1 MSGAQLERRSAAIPA
16 SIVVALLGAATVC
29 WFAAARRM
37 SGMDMGP
44 GGALGSLGFFTA
56 TWATMMAA
64 MMLPSA
70 VPAVLSFDR
79 LRLGRV
85 AAGLWSSLLFVA
97 SYLGVWTLVGI
108 AAYGAYRA
116 VDAAHLGFLAWDRGG
131 RYVAAG
137 AIAAAG
143 LYDLTALKRTC
154 LRRCRAGADRA
165 TTPLQA
171 GLRYAGNCVGCSAGL
186 MVVLFA
192 VGVMS
197 FLWMALVTLLVFAQ
211 KVPRQGARLVVPVAL
226 LLVGLSVW
234 IALAPGSVP
243 GLTLPM

>member
-1 MSGAQLERRSAAIPA
+1 MTRETIEGRGTPIA
-16 SIVVALLGAATVC
+16 VVLAGAAAVC

-70 VPAVLSFDR
+70 IPAVLSLDR
-79 LRLGRV
+79 LGLRRMTARLR
-85 AAGLWSSLLFVA
+85 SSLLFVA
-97 SYLGVWTLVGI
+97 SYLAVWTLVGV
-108 AAYGAYRA
+108 GAFGVYRA
-116 VDAAHLGFLAWDRGG
+116 VGAAHLGVLAWDRGG
-131 RYVAAG
+131 RYATGAAV
-137 AIAAAG
+137 AAAG
-143 LYDLTALKRTC
+143 LYELTALKRSC
-154 LRRCRAGADRA
+154 LRRCRAGSERWS
-165 TTPLQA
+165 TPVQA

-197 FLWMALVTLLVFAQ
+197 FFWMALVTLLVFAQ
-211 KVPRQGARLVVPVAL
+211 KVPQGGNRFVAPVAVL
-226 LLVGLSVW
+226 LLGLGLW

>member
-1 MSGAQLERRSAAIPA
+1 MVEARLERRQGAIA
-16 SIVVALLGAATVC
+16 VAVAGAAALC

-44 GGALGSLGFFTA
+44 GGSLGSLSFFTA

-70 VPAVLSFDR
+70 VPALVSFDR
-79 LRLGRV
+79 IAMRRL
-85 AAGLWSSLLFVA
+85 AGSLWSALLFVA

-108 AAYGAYRA
+108 AGYGAYRT
-116 VDAAHLGFLAWDRGG
+116 VGAAHLGFLAWHRDG
-131 RYVAAG
+131 RYVAA
-137 AIAAAG
+137 AAVAAG
-143 LYDLTALKRTC
+143 GLYELTALKRRC
-154 LRRCRAGADRA
+154 LRRCRAGSDRA
-165 TTPLQA
+165 TAPVHA
-171 GLRYAGNCVGCSAGL
+171 GFRYAGNCVGCSAGL
-186 MVVLFA
+186 MVMLFA

-197 FLWMALVTLLVFAQ
+197 FFWMALVAVLVFAQ
-211 KVPRQGARLVVPVAL
+211 KVPQSGTRLVAPVAV
-226 LLVGLSVW
+226 LLVGLGVW